1 MHYIGCSNCSG
12 WHIMKS
18 LAVSDRD
25 RRPRFVTQQ
34 IHYTLAAREAE
45 YELPPISVD
54 QGLGVLVWSPLA
66 AGLLSGKHR
75 RGKAT
80 PEGSRQFSG

>member
-34 IHYTLAAREAE
+34 IHYTLAACEAE